1 MPSLRK
7 KEDIASKIT
16 ALHPFAFDANFLSLT
31 SEMIKEIHAQ
41 GILVFTDLLGP
52 LDTDI
57 HYKKANTLGVDL
69 IQTDKPDLVLKALHD

>member
-1 MPSLRK
+1 
-7 KEDIASKIT
+7 
-16 ALHPFAFDANFLSLT
+16 
-31 SEMIKEIHAQ
+31 MIKEIHAQ

-57 HYKKANTLGVDL
+57 HYKKALTLGVDL